1 MASPWDVF
9 DRRRRK
15 VNFSKEWSAEVYHL
29 AKRKG
34 NANELI
40 LCQSVSSVDGF
51 YKQFWTL
58 NWSEERLILI

>member
-34 NANELI
+34 NANDLI
-40 LCQSVSSVDGF
+40 LCQSVSSVDGGSAVA
-51 YKQFWTL
+51 QW
-58 NWSEERLILI
+58 